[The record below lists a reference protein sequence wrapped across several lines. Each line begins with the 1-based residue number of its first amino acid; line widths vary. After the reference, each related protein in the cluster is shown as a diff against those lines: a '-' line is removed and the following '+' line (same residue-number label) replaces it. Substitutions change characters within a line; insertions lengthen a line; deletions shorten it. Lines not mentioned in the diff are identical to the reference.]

1 MKIINLNESQFGR
14 LFSEGIENFGQ
25 SNTKEFQDQGET
37 TITSK
42 KTTKDGKGIEDSNP
56 NFDIGDEIC
65 PQQWGTRYGGIRTAP
80 SF

>member
-1 MKIINLNESQFGR
+1 MKIINLNESQFR
-14 LFSEGIENFGQ
+14 KIFESVTNSNFGTSSTPEGQ
-25 SNTKEFQDQGET
+25 TKDEVFN
-37 TITSK
+37 TSK
-42 KTTKDGKGIEDSNP
+42 ITKPDGDIEDSNP